1 MQALPVAVPRV
12 PRTLL
17 NVFTPF
23 GLGPRGAH
31 IFFLSQSRKLLFV
44 NLLYTHLGKGEAL
57 LVSIPERKRERERE
71 RERERLRERERERK
85 EEKRTYEKRE
95 REI

>member
-57 LVSIPERKRERERE
+57 LVSIPEGKGETERER
-71 RERERLRERERERK
+71 
-85 EEKRTYEKRE
+85 
-95 REI
+95 